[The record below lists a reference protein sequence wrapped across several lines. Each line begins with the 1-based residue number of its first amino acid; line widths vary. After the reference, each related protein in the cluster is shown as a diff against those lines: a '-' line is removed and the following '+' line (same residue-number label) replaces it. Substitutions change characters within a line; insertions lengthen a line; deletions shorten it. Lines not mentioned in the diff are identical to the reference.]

1 MFVRGGFMVETF
13 IFIVVFIFA
22 LVGVSETVHILTS
35 LVLRPLHSAEKCIV
49 IFLNNECAIEQLA
62 HLFNELN
69 WQGEK
74 YANNVFAIT
83 DALDEKVK
91 KECVERYKNTKIV
104 FVDDIKGIGENYVR
118 VIKRQD
124 EC

>member
-1 MFVRGGFMVETF
+1 MVETF

-35 LVLRPLHSAEKCIV
+35 FVLRPLHLAEKCIV

-62 HLFNELN
+62 HLFNEIN

-74 YANNVFAIT
+74 YANTIFAIT
-83 DALDEKVK
+83 NALDDNVK
-91 KECVERYKNTKIV
+91 NECVERYNSAKII
-104 FVDDIKGIGENYVR
+104 FVDDIKDIGETYVR
-118 VIKRQD
+118 TIKRQD
-124 EC
+124 EYWG